1 MIALNKVMLMGY
13 LGADP
18 DTRYT
23 RTGTAVT
30 NFSLATTENWKD
42 KQGEKQ
48 SRTEWHRIVVWGKLA
63 ELCQEYLTK
72 GSPVYVEG
80 RIQTN
85 EWQDKE
91 GNDKQIKE
99 IIANKVLHLR
109 TGQQTDSEP
118 PNQDD
123 DIPF

>member
-1 MIALNKVMLMGY
+1 MGY

-23 RTGTAVT
+23 RTEIAVT
-30 NFSLATTENWKD
+30 SFSLATTENWKD

-63 ELCQEYLTK
+63 EMCQEYLTK

-85 EWQDKE
+85 EWQDNK

-99 IIANKVLHLR
+99 VIANKVLHLR